1 MAENREIM
9 MSKQGLEDLG
19 RVAYETMALIAIASD
34 LQRGAEF
41 NPKLLMKWPETDEE
55 TRVVYR
61 TMAHQIMSAA
71 CKMANADLKIE
82 GPLDEPPWRQ
92 FFKLVKTQANSSEP
106 NVIFA
111 ALGSDALPE
120 A

>member
-1 MAENREIM
+1 
-9 MSKQGLEDLG
+9 
-19 RVAYETMALIAIASD
+19 MALIAIASA
-34 LQRGAEF
+34 LQRKEDF
-41 NPKLLMKWPETDEE
+41 DPKLLMKWKEVDEE
-55 TRVVYR
+55 TRIVYR

-71 CKMANADLKIE
+71 CKMANADLKAE

-92 FFKLVKTQANSSEP
+92 FFKLMKTQANSSEP

-111 ALGSDALPE
+111 ALGSDVLPE